1 MNSPFGLQERPG
13 SAENA
18 QVEQIVITDRTM
30 ARVLALLPAIVV
42 AVAVRILTLGQPPL
56 AARLGA
62 AAAVALASWV
72 AYRLLT
78 ARVVVDETGLEIR
91 GVFHEGHVLWADL
104 DSAEAGPASLGLRL
118 LVWGVIKPHGLVL
131 RGGNR
136 TLRPIG
142 AVCHPD
148 DEDLQRAL
156 GAIRVRLG
164 AWGAPAQRE
173 L

>member
-1 MNSPFGLQERPG
+1 MNSPFGLQPGPG

-18 QVEQIVITDRTM
+18 QMEQIVITDRTM
-30 ARVLALLPAIVV
+30 ARILALLPAIVI
-42 AVAVRILTLGQPPL
+42 AVAVRVLTLGQPPL

-78 ARVVVDETGLEIR
+78 ARVVVDETGLEVR
-91 GVFHEGHVLWADL
+91 GVFHEGRVLWTDL
-104 DSAEAGPASLGLRL
+104 DSVETGPASLGLRL

-131 RGGNR
+131 RGHNR
-136 TLRPIG
+136 TLRPIA
-142 AVCHPD
+142 AVCDPD

-156 GAIRVRLG
+156 GAIKVRLG
-164 AWGAPAQRE
+164 AWG
-173 L
+173 